1 VPVFV
6 VAWACRDAALLR
18 TGEAS
23 AEYAAAATRAAAT
36 KVNLVI
42 GVLHM
47 VMETEQARLLR
58 PSAANARNYFIT
70 RDHHRA
76 IAS

>member
-18 TGEAS
+18 AAEAS
-23 AEYAAAATRAAAT
+23 AEYAAAAMRAAAT

-47 VMETEQARLLR
+47 VMETKQARLLR
-58 PSAANARNYFIT
+58 PSAANGQNYFIT
-70 RDHHRA
+70 RHHCRA